1 MNLKTKFTLGAVLVI
16 LILGLFIE
24 AIFQALIFP
33 AFSRE
38 FERHGMEIA
47 HEIAMR
53 ARPYLLTGDNSRL
66 QRLLS
71 RKIAAEDHL
80 SYLIIL
86 GKGQRLLAHTFN
98 HRPADELVLAN
109 TVPPGQGE
117 SKSIIVLEKRNPP
130 SIDIALAVQDG
141 HRPIGTI
148 RVGLNKRFLDKRINQ
163 VNLLALAMVFFV
175 IITAIGADYGLNKT
189 IIQPITHLS
198 RLINEV
204 AQGNFAL
211 TLPSR
216 GKIACWEMLD
226 CPEDSCPAYGNMG
239 VRCWFTPGTRCRRH
253 PSQHLATKDMK
264 LSDKLTMCR
273 QCKVF
278 SEFSGDE
285 VTQLTEAFTSMVQ
298 ERKKAEET
306 IKSYSEAL
314 DRQNEDLKTQTGL
327 LTEKNKELEKT
338 VAELKEAQSSLLQS
352 EKMASIGQLAAGV
365 AHEINNPVGFIN
377 SNLNSL
383 EEYRRDLSEI
393 IQAYLELEQLIASN
407 PMVAAD
413 KNLTNNLETIRGL
426 KDKMDLDFILNDL
439 DKIIEESKEGT
450 ERIRKIVQ
458 DLKDFS
464 HVDQAELRYA
474 DINKG
479 LESTL
484 NIVWNEIKYKATV
497 TKEYGDIPEVC
508 CYPQQVN
515 QVFMNILVNAAQA
528 IKEKGEIKIT
538 TAALNGDRPMI
549 EIRISD
555 TGEGIPKEN
564 LGRIFN
570 PFFTTKPVGKGT
582 GLGLSM
588 AYNIVK
594 KHDGQI
600 EVESEEGKGTTFII
614 RLPVHGPGNEQ
625 GD

>member
-1 MNLKTKFTLGAVLVI
+1 MKLKTKFTLGAAVVI

-24 AIFQALIFP
+24 AVFQVLVFP

-47 HEIAMR
+47 HEIVMR
-53 ARPYLLTGDNSRL
+53 AGPYLLTGDNPRL

-86 GKGQRLLAHTFN
+86 GKGRKILAHTFN
-98 HRPADELVLAN
+98 QRPAEELILAN
-109 TVPPGQGE
+109 PVPPDQE
-117 SKSIIVLEKRNPP
+117 KSIMRLENRSPS

-141 HRPIGTI
+141 HGPIGTI
-148 RVGLNKRFLDKRINQ
+148 RVGLNKNFLDKRINQ
-163 VNLLALAMVFFV
+163 VNLLALAIVFFIV
-175 IITAIGADYGLNKT
+175 ITAIGAGYGLNKT

-204 AQGNFAL
+204 GQGNFAL

-216 GKIACWEMLD
+216 GKIACWEILN
-226 CPEDSCPAYGNMG
+226 CLEDSCPAYGNSD
-239 VRCWFTPGTRCRRH
+239 VRCWFIPGTHCRQH
-253 PSQHLATKDMK
+253 PSRHLAVNDMR
-264 LSDKLTMCR
+264 LSDKLSMCR
-273 QCKVF
+273 RCKVF
-278 SEFSGDE
+278 SRYSGDE
-285 VTQLTEAFTSMVQ
+285 LTQLTEAFTSMVQ

-314 DRQNEDLKTQTGL
+314 DRQNEDLKAQAGL
-327 LTEKNKELEKT
+327 LTEKNRELEKM
-338 VAELKEAQSSLLQS
+338 VAELKEAQSHLLQS

-365 AHEINNPVGFIN
+365 AHEINNPVGFIH

-383 EEYRRDLSEI
+383 DEYRKDLTEI
-393 IQAYLELEQLIASN
+393 IHAYLGLEQSIANN
-407 PMVAAD
+407 PTVATD
-413 KNLTNNLETIRGL
+413 KDLTSNLETIRDI

-497 TKEYGDIPEVC
+497 SKDYAEIPEVR
-508 CYPQQVN
+508 CYPQQIN

-538 TAALNGDRPMI
+538 TAALDGDRPMV

-555 TGEGIPKEN
+555 TGEGIPRET
-564 LGRIFN
+564 LGKIFN

-588 AYNIVK
+588 VYNIVK

-614 RLPVHGPGNEQ
+614 RLPVDGPGNEQ
-625 GD
+625 RD